1 MKEKL
6 FRIFSSNIKI
16 RVSGRN
22 INNFIRRIIN
32 NNINIVRLIPRGYKE
47 VDLII
52 DYNDLEKIEKY
63 KTIYDVKIV
72 RYYGKL
78 HVIKFLKKN
87 RFILLFLL
95 IGSILI
101 YTLSNM
107 IFSIEVIHSNSEIIK
122 LVTSELD
129 KHGIKKYSFARDY
142 NTLENIEKEIL
153 SDNKDSLEWMEIIR
167 NGTKYTI
174 RVEERIINRDNDDSK
189 NYDIVSSKNA
199 VIRSIEAES
208 GEKIKDINTYVK
220 KGDVVISSYITT
232 PNNEKIPSTARG
244 KVIGEVWYTIDI
256 EYPYY
261 YNETIYTGNKKKV
274 LVFNFINKRIS
285 LFDFNKYKNFKKDT
299 KVIFISNILPIS
311 LNYEYQYETKVIDD
325 IYTKEETK
333 NRAVET
339 AKEKLLLKYN
349 NIKEVKEV
357 TIINEINNDKYLGLT
372 LFIKA
377 YEDIT
382 EYKEVIKD
390 NENTTS

>member
-122 LVTSELD
+122 LVTNELD

>member
-52 DYNDLEKIEKY
+52 DYNDLEKIKKY

-101 YTLSNM
+101 YILSNM

-142 NTLENIEKEIL
+142 NTLENIGKEIL

>member
-52 DYNDLEKIEKY
+52 DYNDLEKIKKY

-101 YTLSNM
+101 YILSNM